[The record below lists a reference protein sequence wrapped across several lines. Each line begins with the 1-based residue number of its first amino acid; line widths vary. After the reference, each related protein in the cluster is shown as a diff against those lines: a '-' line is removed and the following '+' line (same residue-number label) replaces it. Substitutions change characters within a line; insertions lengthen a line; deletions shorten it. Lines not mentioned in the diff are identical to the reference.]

1 MVNFQRYR
9 RRVPHRTAC
18 GILKTGVAPMEGE
31 GVSGYGCESSSPRL
45 VCLCINGL
53 MGIPSRNQVRNRG
66 VSV

>member
-1 MVNFQRYR
+1 
-9 RRVPHRTAC
+9 
-18 GILKTGVAPMEGE
+18 MEGE

-53 MGIPSRNQVRNRG
+53 MGIPSRNRVRNRG